1 MEQYDVIVYDSAQD
15 DIRDAVGYVSRAL
28 LEPDTARDLLL
39 RFQKEIL
46 SLANM
51 PERFPPVSDPY
62 LASLG
67 FRVTSVGNY
76 LIFYTVQREDRKV
89 DVVRVI
95 YGKRNW
101 IKLVKQE
108 I

>member
-1 MEQYDVIVYDSAQD
+1 MEQYDVIVYDSARE
-15 DIRDAVGYVSRAL
+15 DIREVARYLSKTL

-51 PERFPPVSDPY
+51 PERFPLVFDPY

-67 FRVTSVGNY
+67 FRVTSTGNY
-76 LIFYTVQREDRKV
+76 LIFFTVRKKAHKV
-89 DVVRVI
+89 DVVRVM

-101 IKLVKQE
+101 AELIKQDM
-108 I
+108 

>member
-1 MEQYDVIVYDSAQD
+1 MEQYDVIVYDFAQD
-15 DIRDAVGYVSRAL
+15 DIRDAVGYVSRTL
-28 LEPDTARDLLL
+28 LEPDTARGLLL

-46 SLANM
+46 SLANI
-51 PERFPPVSDPY
+51 PERFSLVSDPY

-76 LIFYTVQREDRKV
+76 LIFYTVRRETRKV

>member
-15 DIRDAVGYVSRAL
+15 DIQSAVRYISKTL

-39 RFQKEIL
+39 RFRNEIL
-46 SLANM
+46 SLSNM
-51 PERFPPVSDPY
+51 PERFPLVRDKY

-67 FRVTSVGNY
+67 YRTTSVGNY
-76 LIFYTVQREDRKV
+76 LVFFTVRKETRKV
-89 DVVRVI
+89 DVIRVI

-101 IKLVKQE
+101 IELIKRDM
-108 I
+108 

>member
-1 MEQYDVIVYDSAQD
+1 MERYDITVYDSARK
-15 DIRDAVGYVSRAL
+15 DIREVVRYLSKTR
-28 LEPDTARDLLL
+28 LEPDTAHGLLL

-51 PERFPPVSDPY
+51 PERYPLVSDPY

-67 FRVTSVGNY
+67 FRVAAVGNY
-76 LIFYTVQREDRKV
+76 LIFYTVRREERKV

-95 YGKRNW
+95 YGRRNW
-101 IKLVKQE
+101 TQLVKNE
-108 I
+108 L

>member
-1 MEQYDVIVYDSAQD
+1 MEHYNVTVYDSAQD
-15 DIRDAVGYVSRAL
+15 DIRDAMRYLSKTL
-28 LEPDTARDLLL
+28 SEPDTARNLLL

-51 PERFPPVSDPY
+51 PERFPLVFDPY

-67 FRVTSVGNY
+67 FRVTSTGNY
-76 LIFYTVQREDRKV
+76 LIFFTVRKKAHKV
-89 DVVRVI
+89 DVVRVM

-101 IKLVKQE
+101 AELIKQN

>member
-15 DIRDAVGYVSRAL
+15 DIRDAVGYVSRTL
-28 LEPDTARDLLL
+28 LEPDTARGLLL
-39 RFQKEIL
+39 RFQEEIL
-46 SLANM
+46 SLANI
-51 PERFPPVSDPY
+51 PERFSLVSDPY

-76 LIFYTVQREDRKV
+76 LIFYTVRREARKV

>member
-1 MEQYDVIVYDSAQD
+1 MEHYDVTVYDSARED
-15 DIRDAVGYVSRAL
+15 VREVARYLSRTL

-39 RFQKEIL
+39 RVQKEIL

-51 PERFPPVSDPY
+51 PERFPLVSDPY

-76 LIFYTVQREDRKV
+76 LIFFIVRKRARKA

-101 IKLVKQE
+101 AELIKQD

>member
-1 MEQYDVIVYDSAQD
+1 MGHYNVTVYDSAQD
-15 DIRDAVGYVSRAL
+15 DIRDAMRYLSKTL

-51 PERFPPVSDPY
+51 PERFPLVFDPY

-67 FRVTSVGNY
+67 FRVTSTGNY
-76 LIFYTVQREDRKV
+76 LIFFTVRKKAHKV
-89 DVVRVI
+89 DVVRVM

-101 IKLVKQE
+101 AELIKQN